1 MDYPEELKQ
10 TADDSKSFLV
20 KNQRYILYAV
30 AIVLGADILGFI
42 SLGVEQYV
50 EDAEWVLQGIK
61 VALLSLV
68 LTRLYF
74 PRFRKKVIEPYFR
87 PDYIY
92 LAFVDALAEEF
103 AVGKTHPDSLTDQ
116 VEEMRFIDDQTGEV
130 LQKAP
135 RRTGRDGVLRP
146 RRDYYLVRD
155 AQKNDKGGYDLY
167 IEPAYPS
174 ASDDQII
181 ANKNVLGHY
190 RDEVVPDARFGRQ
203 ARQSFTARLERA
215 KGRVARQLTVL
226 HEHALGEDTVMN
238 PEEIFGEYI
247 EGYDRTDLDADDMTG
262 DSDPMESVIDETASE
277 YIQKVEQDAGVPEP
291 NTGGDNNE

>member
-1 MDYPEELKQ
+1 MDYPEELKN

-20 KNQRYILYAV
+20 QNQRYILYGV

-42 SLGVEQYV
+42 SLGLEQYV

-61 VALLSLV
+61 VALLSYV
-68 LTRLYF
+68 MTRLYF
-74 PRFRKKVIEPYFR
+74 PRFKKKVILPYFK
-87 PDYIY
+87 PNYVY
-92 LAFVDALAEEF
+92 LAFVDALAQEF

-130 LQKAP
+130 LQKPP
-135 RRTGRDGVLRP
+135 RRTGRDGVLQP
-146 RRDYYLVRD
+146 RRDYYIVRD
-155 AQKNDKGGYDLY
+155 AEKNDQGYDLY

-181 ANKNVLGHY
+181 ADKQVLGHY
-190 RDEVVPDARFGRQ
+190 RQEVEPDARFGRQ

-215 KGRVARQLTVL
+215 KSRVVRTLTTL
-226 HEHALGEDTVMN
+226 HEHALGETSMN
-238 PEEIFGEYI
+238 PEDMFEQYI

-277 YIQKVEQDAGVPEP
+277 YIQQVEQDAGVPEP
-291 NTGGDNNE
+291 TDGGDNNE